1 MSLFDVKCQCPSCFE
16 EIYLGECK
24 IMSGVT
30 KQPLKEPK
38 GPFARMV
45 VERLDG
51 PEYTLEAAYR
61 VCTECNYALPHDI
74 ERVPSII
81 LAVVGDTHS
90 GKSHYLA
97 SLIHQI
103 KTEWMGNTN
112 GLARFNPLTP
122 DVEDYYRRE
131 YFERLHTQRQR
142 LNFTQPQRVLSGT
155 KYRAKPLIYQLMR
168 SESPSHPTTV
178 LNLMIYDLA
187 GEDFFDGRL
196 KTFGRFV
203 YNTKAFIF

>member
-97 SLIHQI
+97 SLIHHRHIRVMRLRQ
-103 KTEWMGNTN
+103 
-112 GLARFNPLTP
+112 P
-122 DVEDYYRRE
+122 
-131 YFERLHTQRQR
+131 RLHWHADRRHRRAGPRTAQRPGKR
-142 LNFTQPQRVLSGT
+142 SRRACRRILVL
-155 KYRAKPLIYQLMR
+155 A
-168 SESPSHPTTV
+168 
-178 LNLMIYDLA
+178 
-187 GEDFFDGRL
+187 
-196 KTFGRFV
+196 
-203 YNTKAFIF
+203 